1 MGRRLPLP
9 FLISLI
15 LHALLAM
22 LGAFYMVQRHIIE
35 RDMVA
40 VDITR
45 VVESPPKRRL
55 SKRAIKPVRYQPK
68 IATVEIK
75 QNRVPQRIQTA
86 IELPATSYT
95 TGVVA
100 ATQTP
105 SLLASK
111 DIYTISNPLSIE
123 YKPVPLKMQPPQVSP
138 KRANST
144 MASTIQLS
152 TAPPNL
158 DIDPT
163 DFLVAD
169 LRDVTQRPMVINP
182 VEPTYP
188 DLARRAQREGVVLLE
203 ATIGIEGK
211 ATDILVVNSLGFG
224 CDQAAVQAL
233 RSTRFR
239 PARQGKTKVSVRV
252 QLPYRF
258 QLQN

>member
-1 MGRRLPLP
+1 
-9 FLISLI
+9 
-15 LHALLAM
+15 
-22 LGAFYMVQRHIIE
+22 
-35 RDMVA
+35 
-40 VDITR
+40 
-45 VVESPPKRRL
+45 
-55 SKRAIKPVRYQPK
+55 
-68 IATVEIK
+68 
-75 QNRVPQRIQTA
+75 
-86 IELPATSYT
+86 
-95 TGVVA
+95 
-100 ATQTP
+100 
-105 SLLASK
+105 
-111 DIYTISNPLSIE
+111 
-123 YKPVPLKMQPPQVSP
+123 
-138 KRANST
+138 

-211 ATDILVVNSLGFG
+211 ATDILVVTSLGFG

>member
-9 FLISLI
+9 FLISLV
-15 LHALLAM
+15 LHALLAL
-22 LGAFYMVQRHIIE
+22 LGAFYMVQRHLIE
-35 RDMVA
+35 KDMVA

-45 VVESPPKRRL
+45 IAEPPPKRRL
-55 SKRAIKPVRYQPK
+55 PRRAIKPIRHQPK
-68 IATVEIK
+68 MATVPIQ
-75 QNRVPQRIQTA
+75 QNRVPQRIETA
-86 IELPATSYT
+86 IELPVTSYT
-95 TGVVA
+95 TGVIA
-100 ATQTP
+100 ATETP
-105 SLLASK
+105 SLLASS
-111 DIYTISNPLSIE
+111 DIYTTSRSLTIE
-123 YKPVPLKMQPPQVSP
+123 HKPVPMKMQPPKVNP
-138 KRANST
+138 KKMYST
-144 MASTIQLS
+144 IASTIQLS
-152 TAPPNL
+152 TAPPNF

-163 DFLVAD
+163 DFLITD

-203 ATIGIEGK
+203 ATIDIEGK
-211 ATDILVVNSLGFG
+211 ATDILVVTSLGFG

-239 PARQGKTKVSVRV
+239 PARQGKSKVSVRV